1 MMQYIFI
8 GIVLVIY
15 GLSNYYIGLRGLQ
28 GINAQI
34 PINKV
39 VYWIILF
46 SFAAMYIVGML
57 GKNYL
62 PERLVSILSTIG
74 GYWLAAFVYL
84 IGFVLIIDVF
94 RFLGK
99 KLNLVPDILK
109 NNTWFI
115 ALSVVAI
122 VACILVIGTYNA
134 IVPRVVKYNISIDKK
149 AADMKQLKCV
159 MISDI
164 HLGETVGR
172 DRLHNAVEI
181 INGLEADLVV
191 ITGDLIDND
200 IKPIEKAHMLDELK
214 GIKSKYGVFAILGNH
229 EYYGK
234 NTEKITKLI
243 EDSGVT
249 VLRDKYVKILD
260 SFYLVGREDSS
271 STQYGYN
278 RAKLDSL
285 LTGVDKKLPILL
297 LDHQPI
303 NLDEPRK
310 EGIDLQL
317 SGHTHAGQLFPISLV
332 TSAIYEEDNGY
343 MKDNN
348 FNLIVSCGYGT
359 WGPAIR
365 IGSQSEIVDININ
378 FAQ

>member
-1 MMQYIFI
+1 MRYIFS

-15 GLSNYYIGLRGLQ
+15 GLLNYYIGLRGLQ
-28 GINAQI
+28 SVKTQI
-34 PINKV
+34 SINKV

-46 SFAAMYIVGML
+46 SFAAMYIVSML
-57 GKNYL
+57 GKNYF
-62 PERLVSILSTIG
+62 PEKLDIIFSTVG

-84 IGFVLIIDVF
+84 IGFVVIIDIF

-99 KLNLVPDILK
+99 KLNVVPNILK
-109 NNTWFI
+109 NNTWVI
-115 ALSVVAI
+115 AVAVVTI
-122 VACILVIGTYNA
+122 VAFILIIGTYNA
-134 IVPRVVKYNISIDKK
+134 IVPRVVEYNVSIDKK
-149 AADMKQLKCV
+149 AGNLKQLKCA

-164 HLGETVGR
+164 HLGELVGR
-172 DRLHNAVEI
+172 DRLHKAVGI
-181 INGLEADLVV
+181 INDLDADLVV

-214 GIKSKYGVFAILGNH
+214 SIKSKYGVYAILGNH

-234 NTEKITKLI
+234 STEKITKLI

-249 VLRDKYVKILD
+249 VLRDKYVKIQD

-271 STQYGYN
+271 SAAYGYN

-285 LTGVDKKLPILL
+285 LTGVDKTLPVLL

-310 EGIDLQL
+310 EAIDLQL
-317 SGHTHAGQLFPISLV
+317 SGHTHAGQFFPISLA

-343 MKDNN
+343 LKDNN

-378 FAQ
+378 FAK